1 MLEHGCFIT
10 GTDTGVGKT
19 YVASL
24 LIRAHRARGEDCVG
38 IKPIC
43 CGDRTD
49 PELLHSASDYALPL
63 TDVNPVW
70 FQLPLAPLVAARS
83 EKRTVDAAQLCAQ
96 IRQVRNRH
104 RVVIIEGAGGWLV
117 PITEDYLVAD
127 LAADIGLPIIV
138 VAPNKLGVI
147 NHTLLTLE
155 AIAAREQVCAGVILN
170 ENVAPAEI
178 PDLAT
183 TTNRAVLESLMKVP
197 LLCAISHQQSTMSS
211 FR

>member
-24 LIRAHRARGEDCVG
+24 LIRALRTRGEDCVG
-38 IKPIC
+38 LKPIC

-49 PELLHSASDYALPL
+49 AVLLHRASDCALSL
-63 TDVNPVW
+63 TEVNPIW
-70 FQLPLAPLVAARS
+70 FRLPVAPLVAAR
-83 EKRTVDAAQLCAQ
+83 EEHRNIDIVQLCDQ
-96 IRQVRNRH
+96 LRQVRNQH
-104 RVVIIEGAGGWLV
+104 RMVIVEGAGGWLV
-117 PITEDYLVAD
+117 PITEYYLVAD
-127 LAADIGLPIIV
+127 LAADIGLPIVV

-147 NHTLLTLE
+147 NHTLLTLQ
-155 AIAAREQVCAGVILN
+155 AIAAREQLCVGVILN

-178 PDLAT
+178 PDPAT

-197 LLCAISHQQSTMSS
+197 LLCAIAYRQSTLPS
-211 FR
+211 FW